1 MLISDFEVL
10 LHFEGGGMIAYR
22 RECDRPS
29 ELINVKC
36 LSLISCTMEITLNK
50 IVAGEDEEEELYM
63 LPQEVKLSLMLLLY
77 LIFDCLTSMATVN
90 LRQRK

>member
-1 MLISDFEVL
+1 MLS
-10 LHFEGGGMIAYR
+10 
-22 RECDRPS
+22 
-29 ELINVKC
+29 C

-50 IVAGEDEEEELYM
+50 IVAGEDDEEEELYM

-77 LIFDCLTSMATVN
+77 HIFDCLTSMATVN